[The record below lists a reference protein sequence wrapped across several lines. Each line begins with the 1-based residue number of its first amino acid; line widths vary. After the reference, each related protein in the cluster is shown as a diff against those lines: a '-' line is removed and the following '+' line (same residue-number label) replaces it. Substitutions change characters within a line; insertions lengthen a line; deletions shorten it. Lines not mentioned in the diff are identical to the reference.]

1 MPLLAGEDKGTV
13 LANQPAP
20 AEEGRAQSSSRAETP
35 LGGRP
40 RGPRHSSRTGGAS
53 PRTSRPLRIAGK
65 ERGVPWRH
73 EGPHGCWSLTVTAA
87 LTRLGPA
94 LSEGWPLPRRR
105 SEETLGHRH
114 VFIERRTFELRRV
127 KGSGRR
133 PSGESSWARASF
145 SLCFRKAKY
154 IDYSMLSQVKR
165 IFLHFSFFFFPPFL
179 PSLTF

>member
-53 PRTSRPLRIAGK
+53 PRTSRPLHIAGK

-94 LSEGWPLPRRR
+94 SSEGWPLPCRR

-114 VFIERRTFELRRV
+114 VFIKRRTFELRRV

-133 PSGESSWARASF
+133 PSGESSWARGRGLHFLCALEKPNILTIRCYPKLNVSFYIFLSF
-145 SLCFRKAKY
+145 S
-154 IDYSMLSQVKR
+154 S
-165 IFLHFSFFFFPPFL
+165 L
-179 PSLTF
+179 PSFLL